1 MQKVLVTDLKTTL
14 EPLTPL
20 LQVNGED
27 PKKKTPPHT
36 GGVYGWSMGSIY
48 LLPRLDA
55 FSGLI
60 F

>member
-1 MQKVLVTDLKTTL
+1 MRLRRAGKPWIL
-14 EPLTPL
+14 ESLNPL
-20 LQVNGED
+20 LQQSWRSA
-27 PKKKTPPHT
+27 KKKTPP
-36 GGVYGWSMGSIY
+36 GMGEVYGWSMGSIY